1 MHFYLYLA
9 NKLFPR
15 SSPMKLLLF
24 FVLPFGLFVI
34 SCKKNN
40 PKPLTQQPANYL
52 RHSGTINSEAFTLN
66 TTSISPEW
74 IEMEELDYMYYKTF
88 RIRTW
93 LDGQNLQQ
101 GTSNGEERHTLD
113 LFFRIPYSPSD
124 YDTSCNCLPA
134 LDATRLANHINA
146 PSFEWNDL
154 SGDHKN
160 ILVLYTTGSFTGG
173 PYHAINPHIFAQI
186 KGNSVRIYG
195 TVDSLAILPSGY
207 LKNLVID
214 YTIPINP

>member
-1 MHFYLYLA
+1 M
-9 NKLFPR
+9 R
-15 SSPMKLLLF
+15 ISLF
-24 FVLPFGLFVI
+24 FLLSFGLLVI

-52 RHSGTINSEAFTLN
+52 RHSGTIGWEAFSLN
-66 TTSISPEW
+66 TATISPEW
-74 IEMEELDYMYYKTF
+74 IEMEELDYMDYKTF

-93 LDGQNLQQ
+93 LKGQNLQQ
-101 GTSNGEERHTLD
+101 SISNGEERYTLD

-124 YDTSCNCLPA
+124 YDTSCNCLPT
-134 LDATRLANHINA
+134 LDATRLANHMNA

-154 SGDHKN
+154 SVDHKN
-160 ILVLYTTGSFTGG
+160 ILVLYTNGQFTGG
-173 PYHAINPHIFAQI
+173 PYHAINPLIFAQVQ
-186 KGNSVRIYG
+186 GNSVRIHG
-195 TVDSLAILPSGY
+195 TVDSLETITGSY